1 MRILTKTSLYYLLVS
16 VIVFL
21 LGGTSFYKILQTEIY
36 DEVDDQLFTDK
47 ENIIEYIRRHN
58 ELPSVTSGISEAII
72 VRETSANAGAL
83 EALSDTLIFSTYD
96 EEYVPFRKLTFTTYQ
111 DGKPFEYTILKSLMD
126 FEDLFESTMLAM
138 AWIFVLLLV
147 GLAGV
152 NYFINKY
159 NWRNFYDTLERAKRY
174 SLTRRK
180 PLVLKPSNTQEFQE
194 LNEVLQAMTGKIH
207 NDYLNLKEFTEN
219 ASHEIQTPLA
229 IVSNKLEL
237 FMQSDNLTMQQAA
250 MLDEMHASINRLS
263 RLNRSLILLT
273 RIENREFSENEVIP
287 LHELLQEQ
295 LDQLQE
301 MMQMHGIQVEI
312 EAMQPVFV
320 EMNTGLC
327 EILISNLLL
336 NAIRH
341 NSTGGIIR
349 INLQA
354 DELCIKNSGE
364 ALQEEPVSLFER
376 FRSGGK
382 FSGSLGI
389 GLALVSKISELYQL
403 QPSYTYEEGL
413 HVLKLNFQKKIA

>member
-21 LGGTSFYKILQTEIY
+21 LGGLSFYKILQTEIY

-174 SLTRRK
+174 SLTQRK

-219 ASHEIQTPLA
+219 AST
-229 IVSNKLEL
+229 
-237 FMQSDNLTMQQAA
+237 
-250 MLDEMHASINRLS
+250 
-263 RLNRSLILLT
+263 
-273 RIENREFSENEVIP
+273 
-287 LHELLQEQ
+287 
-295 LDQLQE
+295 
-301 MMQMHGIQVEI
+301 
-312 EAMQPVFV
+312 
-320 EMNTGLC
+320 
-327 EILISNLLL
+327 
-336 NAIRH
+336 
-341 NSTGGIIR
+341 
-349 INLQA
+349 
-354 DELCIKNSGE
+354 
-364 ALQEEPVSLFER
+364 
-376 FRSGGK
+376 
-382 FSGSLGI
+382 
-389 GLALVSKISELYQL
+389 
-403 QPSYTYEEGL
+403 
-413 HVLKLNFQKKIA
+413 

>member
-1 MRILTKTSLYYLLVS
+1 M
-16 VIVFL
+16 
-21 LGGTSFYKILQTEIY
+21 
-36 DEVDDQLFTDK
+36 
-47 ENIIEYIRRHN
+47 
-58 ELPSVTSGISEAII
+58 
-72 VRETSANAGAL
+72 
-83 EALSDTLIFSTYD
+83 
-96 EEYVPFRKLTFTTYQ
+96 
-111 DGKPFEYTILKSLMD
+111 
-126 FEDLFESTMLAM
+126 
-138 AWIFVLLLV
+138 
-147 GLAGV
+147 
-152 NYFINKY
+152 
-159 NWRNFYDTLERAKRY
+159 
-174 SLTRRK
+174 
-180 PLVLKPSNTQEFQE
+180 
-194 LNEVLQAMTGKIH
+194 
-207 NDYLNLKEFTEN
+207 
-219 ASHEIQTPLA
+219 
-229 IVSNKLEL
+229 SNKLEL

-273 RIENREFSENEVIP
+273 RIENREFSENEAIP

-301 MMQMHGIQVEI
+301 MMQMHDIQVEI

-364 ALQEEPVSLFER
+364 ALQDEPVSLFER

-413 HVLKLNFQKKIA
+413 HVLRLNFQKKNRLIPPFFRIASNSRSII

>member
-174 SLTRRK
+174 SLTQRK

-301 MMQMHGIQVEI
+301 MMQMHDIQVEI

-413 HVLKLNFQKKIA
+413 HVLRLNFQKKIA

>member
-21 LGGTSFYKILQTEIY
+21 LGGLSFYKILQTEIY

-174 SLTRRK
+174 SLTQRK

-273 RIENREFSENEVIP
+273 RIENREFSENEAIP

-301 MMQMHGIQVEI
+301 MMQMHDIQVEI

-364 ALQEEPVSLFER
+364 ALQDEPVSLFER

-413 HVLKLNFQKKIA
+413 HVLRLNFQKKIA